1 MQESFK
7 NKQPFPQNISH
18 KEFLT
23 KGVILEQALEVLNMV
38 FWFIDSKNGGGNP
51 F

>member
-7 NKQPFPQNISH
+7 NKQPSPKNISH
-18 KEFLT
+18 KELLT
-23 KGVILEQALEVLNMV
+23 KEVILEQALEVLNMV
-38 FWFIDSKNGGGNP
+38 FWWTDSKNGGGNP